1 MSFTFARFDHLA
13 LRNFT
18 LCEDVLRSYHLL
30 SLLLPLFML
39 VT

>member
-1 MSFTFARFDHLA
+1 MSFTFARFA

-30 SLLLPLFML
+30 SLLLSLFML